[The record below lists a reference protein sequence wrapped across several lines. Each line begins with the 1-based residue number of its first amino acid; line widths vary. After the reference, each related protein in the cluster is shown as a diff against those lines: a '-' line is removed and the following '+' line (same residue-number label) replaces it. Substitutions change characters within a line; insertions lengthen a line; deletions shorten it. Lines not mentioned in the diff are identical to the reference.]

1 MKIHQIRNATLL
13 IEYAGKRFITDPW
26 FEPKGSFPGFE
37 GTPNSH
43 LRNPTVDLPV
53 PISALLDVDA
63 VILTHVHPDHW
74 DQTAADALPKHLPFF
89 VQHFGDRDII
99 KAAGF
104 TDVRVLT
111 GNPEFEGVKL
121 IKVPGQHGSDEL
133 LQVAY
138 ERLGEVCGVILRHPS
153 EKTLYLAGDTVF
165 NAYVEGNLAV
175 FAPEV
180 IVLNCCDAQVT
191 GFGSII
197 MSKDHVQEVCR
208 KAPQATIV
216 ASHMEAVNHAT
227 LTRAE
232 LRRFLVDEQLTDRVR
247 VPEDGEVCVL

>member
-1 MKIHQIRNATLL
+1 MQIRQIRNATLV
-13 IEYAGKRFITDPW
+13 IEYAGKRFLTDPW
-26 FEPKGSFPGFE
+26 FAPKGAIPGFE

-43 LRNPTVDLPV
+43 VRNPTVDLKV
-53 PISALLDVDA
+53 PLSELTDIDA

-74 DQTAADALPKHLPFF
+74 DVVAANALRKDIPFF
-89 VQHFGDRDII
+89 VQHFGDRETI

-111 GNPEFEGVKL
+111 GNPEFEGVKI
-121 IKVPGQHGSDEL
+121 IKTGGQHGSDAL

-138 ERLGEVCGVILRHPS
+138 DRLGEVCGVILKHPS
-153 EKTLYLAGDTVF
+153 EKSLYLAGDTVF
-165 NAYVEGNLAV
+165 NAYVEGTLSTFHPDV
-175 FAPEV
+175 V
-180 IVLNCCDAQVT
+180 VLNCCDAQVD

-197 MSKDHVQEVCR
+197 MSKEHVVNVCR
-208 KAPQATIV
+208 QAPTATIV

-232 LRRFLVDEQLTDRVR
+232 LRKHLAEHLLLERVL
-247 VPEDGEVCVL
+247 VPEDGETLTL